1 MRNPATTQDTKHNIN
16 YQTPPMVKKKAD
28 KKPKKEK
35 KKTPG
40 IFGTITGGRLLSLE
54 LFKRHGWLIL
64 IALVIVIAMIGQRY
78 TNQTKMEEIKSL
90 HKELELQ
97 QSIQL
102 NEKAE
107 YMSLIRENEMRRLL
121 REQHLD
127 LDYQEQPPYVIPRD

>member
-1 MRNPATTQDTKHNIN
+1 MAIN
-16 YQTPPMVKKKAD
+16 KTPKKAPKDKKK
-28 KKPKKEK
+28 P
-35 KKTPG
+35 PG
-40 IFGTITGGRLLSLE
+40 VFGTITGGRLLSLE

-64 IALVIVIAMIGQRY
+64 IALVVVIALIGQRY
-78 TNQTKMEEIKSL
+78 TNQTKMEEIKKL

-102 NEKAE
+102 NEKAK

-127 LDYQEQPPYVIPRD
+127 LDYQEQPPYIIPRD